1 MKPILKSNT
10 RFNVTNFLNKS
21 IKPKSTISSFY
32 LYAGDVEIEMAKY
45 GHRIICHTNKR
56 FVYDFWRGVIEDSRF
71 LAETI
76 ESIFPKLDNQQL
88 DFIRHHWHN
97 DKKLLNKN
105 CLFYILNMCSENGY
119 MSNGT
124 IDVSRLNKLHIS
136 RLKTFKLNNFFPFLD
151 DGKEMIDCLQRAKDT
166 DYILMPIGPYSL
178 NLFEYGKNKGPEMY
192 TFNHREIHTKVKDLN
207 KKCILLYKNHSALFN
222 LYKSFNIKMVDKY
235 GRVVDKREVCED
247 LIITNF

>member
-1 MKPILKSNT
+1 
-10 RFNVTNFLNKS
+10 
-21 IKPKSTISSFY
+21 
-32 LYAGDVEIEMAKY
+32 
-45 GHRIICHTNKR
+45 
-56 FVYDFWRGVIEDSRF
+56 
-71 LAETI
+71 
-76 ESIFPKLDNQQL
+76 
-88 DFIRHHWHN
+88 
-97 DKKLLNKN
+97 
-105 CLFYILNMCSENGY
+105 MCSENGY

-207 KKCILLYKNHSALFN
+207 KKCILLYSWLRLMKIWTFW
-222 LYKSFNIKMVDKY
+222 V
-235 GRVVDKREVCED
+235 R
-247 LIITNF
+247 